1 MIAPESVSDVLP
13 TVQSAWASELEFQST
28 VIGMIDAI
36 NQDGTVIVRT
46 SGILTLPAEMWALII
61 GRTTGSN
68 FPNPPLTIGMSYFL
82 DVFPA
87 LGGIVDPVT
96 GRIEPNESINL
107 PAMCRTRVGIG
118 LSSTSML
125 VCPTPPVKNLASV
138 TVSANVDRHFGTV
151 PEPPI
156 GSAVFFSPV
165 LGSNGKR
172 VLDLAS
178 RDTPGKDRAF
188 GILVRYDIA
197 LGVLAIV
204 QYGGIVFL
212 RADHWDAAVIDD
224 PHVGSGLIVGEAYYL
239 STVSGHLTA
248 IRPASRVVPMGV
260 AISEN
265 ELLLSTPSVSVDS

>member
-1 MIAPESVSDVLP
+1 MISPESSSDVLP

-28 VIGMIDAI
+28 VIGMLAAI
-36 NQDGTVIVRT
+36 NQDGTVLVRT
-46 SGILTLPAEMWALII
+46 SGILTLPADVWALII
-61 GRTTGSN
+61 GKTTDRN
-68 FPNPPLTIGMSYFL
+68 FPNPPLTVGMSYFL
-82 DVFPA
+82 NVFPR
-87 LGGIVDPVT
+87 LGEIVDPVT
-96 GRIEPNESINL
+96 GEIEPNESINL
-107 PAMCRTRVGIG
+107 PAICRTRVGIG
-118 LSSTSML
+118 LSNTSML
-125 VCPTPPVKNLASV
+125 VCPTLPVKNLGTV
-138 TVSANVDRHFGTV
+138 TVTANVDRHFGTV
-151 PEPPI
+151 LEPPI
-156 GSAVFFSPV
+156 GSVVFFSPT

-178 RDTPGKDRAF
+178 RDTPGKDRAV

-212 RADHWDAAVIDD
+212 RTDHWDAAVVDD

-239 STVSGHLTA
+239 STVPGHLTA
-248 IRPASRVVPMGV
+248 IRPAAHVAPMGV